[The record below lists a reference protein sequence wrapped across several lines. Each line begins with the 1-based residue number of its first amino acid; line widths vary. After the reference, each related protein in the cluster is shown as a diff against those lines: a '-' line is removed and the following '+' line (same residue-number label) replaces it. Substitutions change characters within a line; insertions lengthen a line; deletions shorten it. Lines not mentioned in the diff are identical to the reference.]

1 MSQHKHDHSG
11 DDLRCDAITQTS
23 DVARRTC
30 THDIDPAIIIGLALG
45 HARQGGNDSRSI
57 PAPVMAR
64 LDALADH
71 GDTTCHLVR
80 NWISGRMNPP
90 IEAFGL
96 MRRRSPDGGVTAE
109 NTSAAFPSEVL

>member
-1 MSQHKHDHSG
+1 MSQYKHNHSG
-11 DDLRCDAITQTS
+11 DNLRYDAIKQTS
-23 DVARRTC
+23 GVACRTC
-30 THDIDPAIIIGLALG
+30 AHDIDAAIIIGLALG
-45 HARQGGNDSRSI
+45 HASQGSNDSRSI

-71 GDTTCHLVR
+71 GDPTCHLVR

-90 IEAFGL
+90 SEAFGL

-109 NTSAAFPSEVL
+109 IISAAFPSEVL

>member
-1 MSQHKHDHSG
+1 MSQHKYDHSG
-11 DDLRCDAITQTS
+11 HGLPCEAITQTS
-23 DVARRTC
+23 DVASRSC
-30 THDIDPAIIIGLALG
+30 THDIDPAIIIGLAVG

-71 GDTTCHLVR
+71 GDPTCHLVR

-90 IEAFGL
+90 PETFGL

-109 NTSAAFPSEVL
+109 IISAAFPSEVL